1 MPEII
6 MEKGKPDHTAAY
18 TVKLPV
24 FKDQICDRCGEIRDC
39 AQTGEDDFVCL
50 VCLDPTD
57 A

>member
-18 TVKLPV
+18 TVTFPV

-39 AQTGEDDFVCL
+39 AQTGEDDFICL